1 MSEKEINGIKLYRRR
16 GPWRIIAYF
25 VALTLLIA
33 PSVIF
38 CFKDDTDWV
47 EPTII
52 TSKNIGSYSV
62 SDEDIWF
69 RYDLM
74 EKYFGYEHISFKNSG
89 GMVRFSDVYHLASGN
104 YYTDMEHVL
113 ICRPGN
119 LLPVQETVKV
129 KSRFYKGFIT
139 VYKEAHYDWDKRR
152 ITLTFGDKNAPPR
165 YVAIPSNAVS

>member
-89 GMVRFSDVYHLASGN
+89 GTHDFIIDEFNVATKRLNGGEQDAVEFTADKTGSFE
-104 YYTDMEHVL
+104 YYCSVGQHRQNGQVGTL
-113 ICRPGN
+113 I
-119 LLPVQETVKV
+119 VE
-129 KSRFYKGFIT
+129 
-139 VYKEAHYDWDKRR
+139 E
-152 ITLTFGDKNAPPR
+152 
-165 YVAIPSNAVS
+165 